1 MPRAL
6 ILAPRRRSIVSS
18 MPTTTG
24 PSGAKAAS
32 RRCSRRSAAARP
44 GQRFRSS
51 TRWSSV
57 KVGAR
62 PSPTT
67 RSIAATVRRPGAR
80 MAPATR
86 TSAWRQV
93 GRVRPVMNG
102 PIHAARGSGTCGW
115 TVMAFVSQ
123 GPPGTTGG
131 GRMADMSR
139 EEVLAR
145 YRHLRAISTRHH
157 TEALRF
163 LSRPALL
170 EQARHLGLTAG
181 EMLVAESMDE
191 FTLVVDLAIHA
202 SRPERSRAIDRY
214 AGAARLRPGSDE
226 ALVLEAMR
234 RARFSVWRVER
245 RHEVAGLVVQDLLRQ
260 DEAWLVDEAM
270 ERSASA
276 GMAAAIRLCTPET
289 FAMTSGV
296 IVPVDREALEE
307 VFDEVLPRVR
317 GSPDQV
323 ANDRRFATAIYRTA
337 VASGLME
344 RIGFEEIP
352 PPAR

>member
-1 MPRAL
+1 
-6 ILAPRRRSIVSS
+6 
-18 MPTTTG
+18 
-24 PSGAKAAS
+24 
-32 RRCSRRSAAARP
+32 
-44 GQRFRSS
+44 
-51 TRWSSV
+51 
-57 KVGAR
+57 
-62 PSPTT
+62 
-67 RSIAATVRRPGAR
+67 
-80 MAPATR
+80 
-86 TSAWRQV
+86 
-93 GRVRPVMNG
+93 
-102 PIHAARGSGTCGW
+102 
-115 TVMAFVSQ
+115 
-123 GPPGTTGG
+123 
-131 GRMADMSR
+131 MADMSR
-139 EEVLAR
+139 DEILAR

-170 EQARHLGLTAG
+170 EQARQLGLTAG

-191 FTLVVDLAIHA
+191 FTLVVDLAIHT
-202 SRPERSRAIDRY
+202 SRPGRSRAIDRY

-226 ALVLEAMR
+226 ALVLVLGAMR
-234 RARFSVWRVER
+234 RARFSAWRVER
-245 RHEVAGLVVQDLLRQ
+245 RHEVAGPVVQDLLRQ

-270 ERSASA
+270 ERSAPA
-276 GMAAAIRLCTPET
+276 GMAAAMRLCTPET

-337 VASGLME
+337 VARGLME